1 MALLI
6 DKHLFLIFI
15 AMQLIQKPAEGEYR
29 DYTVA
34 YISKVPDDG
43 NVLQHLQDN
52 LQIVKSTVI
61 NLPEEKLLHAYAPGK
76 WTIKENLVHMMDTE
90 RIMAYRALRIAR
102 NDKTNLP
109 GFEQDEYTPYLYAN
123 ERSIDNIMDEYELMR
138 KSTVAL
144 FSNLPPSAFTNMG
157 FANGAPFSV
166 RAAVYIIAGHELHH
180 LKIIREKYL

>member
-1 MALLI
+1 MR
-6 DKHLFLIFI
+6 LIFT

-29 DYTVA
+29 NYALA

-52 LQIVKSTVI
+52 LQVVKSTVMG
-61 NLPEEKLLHAYAPGK
+61 LPEEKLLHAYAPGK
-76 WTIKENLVHMMDTE
+76 WTIKELLVHMMDTE

-102 NDKTNLP
+102 NDKTDLP
-109 GFEQDEYTPYLYAN
+109 GFEQEEYTPYLHAN
-123 ERSIDNIMDEYELMR
+123 ERSIENIMDEYEALR

-144 FSNLPPSAFTNMG
+144 FSNFQPGVFANVG
-157 FANGAPFSV
+157 YANGAPFSV